1 MYIQCRQLLCDEEK
15 CEKLSYRAYQR
26 PTRSL
31 IEEEQKMIWNCCQ
44 AKFESSMPC
53 SQVDGCVDDSV
64 IINKYADQLP
74 RQKSQPDPTNI
85 AQFQLDSGNS
95 IPEKDIIVTAN

>member
-1 MYIQCRQLLCDEEK
+1 
-15 CEKLSYRAYQR
+15 
-26 PTRSL
+26 
-31 IEEEQKMIWNCCQ
+31 
-44 AKFESSMPC
+44 MPC

-85 AQFQLDSGNS
+85 AQF
-95 IPEKDIIVTAN
+95 